1 MTSNIPIRHVEPS
14 QDADALQKVARDVSK
29 ILTANEE
36 ILYIA
41 TQNVTAMSIKKDS
54 VVVTSNRIIGFSP
67 GVLGR
72 VSFHDYQWQDV
83 LDVSMKQGFL
93 STEIVIETASGKH
106 EVGAIDK
113 EQAKRLYGIAQ
124 QMEQEWREKRRIREM
139 EQDRA
144 KSGGIYMGQPG
155 TAPGPAAD
163 AGVPREDAMTKLA
176 RAKAMLDQ
184 NLISETEYEALKAKV
199 LAEF

>member
-1 MTSNIPIRHVEPS
+1 MTIHIRHVEPD

-29 ILTANEE
+29 ILTPNEE
-36 ILYIA
+36 ILFIA
-41 TQNVTAMSIKKDS
+41 TQNVTAMSIRRDS
-54 VVVTSNRIIGFSP
+54 VVVTTNRIIGFSP

-72 VSFHDYQWQDV
+72 VSFKDYQWQDV
-83 LDVSMKQGFL
+83 LDVSMKQGML

-124 QMEQEWREKRRIREM
+124 QMEQEWREKRRVREM
-139 EQDRA
+139 EEARARAGGVYMGALPGVPAASVTPTADDAVSKLAKA
-144 KSGGIYMGQPG
+144 KS
-155 TAPGPAAD
+155 
-163 AGVPREDAMTKLA
+163 
-176 RAKAMLDQ
+176 MLDQ
-184 NLISETEYEALKAKV
+184 GLISEVEYEALKAKV

>member
-1 MTSNIPIRHVEPS
+1 MTVPIRHVEAD
-14 QDADALQKVARDVSK
+14 QDVDALQKVARDVSK
-29 ILTANEE
+29 ILTPNEE

-41 TQNVTAMSIKKDS
+41 TQNVTAMSIRKDS
-54 VVVTSNRIIGFSP
+54 VVVTTNRIIGFSP

-72 VSFHDYQWQDV
+72 VSFNDYQWQDV
-83 LDVSMKQGFL
+83 LDVSMKQGML

-139 EQDRA
+139 E
-144 KSGGIYMGQPG
+144 
-155 TAPGPAAD
+155 
-163 AGVPREDAMTKLA
+163 EA
-176 RAKAMLDQ
+176 RAKAGGVYMGAMPGATATAAAPEDPVSKLAKAKTMLDQ
-184 NLISETEYEALKAKV
+184 GLISEAEYEALKAKV
-199 LAEF
+199 LADF

>member
-1 MTSNIPIRHVEPS
+1 MTIPIRHVEAD
-14 QDADALQKVARDVSK
+14 QDVDALQKVARDVSK
-29 ILTANEE
+29 ILTPNEE

-41 TQNVTAMSIKKDS
+41 TQNLTAMSIRKDS
-54 VVVTSNRIIGFSP
+54 VVVTTNRIIGFSP

-72 VSFHDYQWQDV
+72 VSFNDYQWQDV
-83 LDVSMKQGFL
+83 LDVSMKQGML
-93 STEIVIETASGKH
+93 STEIIIETASGKH

-139 EQDRA
+139 E
-144 KSGGIYMGQPG
+144 
-155 TAPGPAAD
+155 
-163 AGVPREDAMTKLA
+163 EA
-176 RAKAMLDQ
+176 RAKAGGVYMGAMPGATTAAAAPEDAVTKLAKAKSMLDQ
-184 NLISETEYEALKAKV
+184 ELISEAEYEALKAKV